1 MGPQQMPAMQHRYTS
16 LVLTV
21 EIVAGTSEEHAAI
34 ELQML
39 ATDIGT
45 IVEGKHN
52 GIFMRARPGSDW
64 QEVLRDFE
72 REKRLMDYPQS

>member
-1 MGPQQMPAMQHRYTS
+1 MTHRYTS

-21 EIVAGTSEEHAAI
+21 EIVAGTSETQAAI

-39 ATDIGT
+39 ATDMGT

-52 GIFMRARPGSDW
+52 GIVMRARPGKDW
-64 QEVLRDFE
+64 QEVFRDFE
-72 REKRLMDYPQS
+72 REKRLSNYPQS

>member
-1 MGPQQMPAMQHRYTS
+1 MTHCYAS

-21 EIVAGTSEEHAAI
+21 EIVAGTSETQAAI

-39 ATDIGT
+39 ATDMRT

-52 GIFMRARPGSDW
+52 GITMRARPGEDW
-64 QEVLRDFE
+64 QDVLRDFE
-72 REKRLMDYPQS
+72 RERRLNDYPQD

>member
-1 MGPQQMPAMQHRYTS
+1 MTHRYTS

-21 EIVAGTSEEHAAI
+21 EIVAGTSETQAAI

-39 ATDIGT
+39 ATDMGT
-45 IVEGKHN
+45 IVEGNHN
-52 GIFMRARPGSDW
+52 GIVMRARPGKDW

-72 REKRLMDYPQS
+72 REKRLSNYPQS